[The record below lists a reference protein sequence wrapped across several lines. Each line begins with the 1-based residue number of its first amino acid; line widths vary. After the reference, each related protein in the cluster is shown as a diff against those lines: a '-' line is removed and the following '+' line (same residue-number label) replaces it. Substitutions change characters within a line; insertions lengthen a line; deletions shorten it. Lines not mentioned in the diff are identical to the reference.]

1 MTDRSS
7 AGNDKKNKKDNMDL
21 TDKHIVTIDL
31 GSSKLAITV
40 AKVNG
45 CDVQIIYYKETASS
59 GIRYSSVFNVMHV
72 TEPLRRL
79 IREAEE
85 ELGIKITQAVVG
97 MPKFPI
103 RQETGKAELPD
114 REEDSDITAEDIAF
128 LKSLAEE
135 AYPLKD
141 YDKEAIYG
149 AVAQSFSDGEN
160 FQIIENDII
169 GMTSSVLEGN
179 FKIFIGKKSDLRKID
194 QVMSKVGITG
204 TKKYFTADT
213 TAKAV
218 LTHSEM
224 ENGVALVDF
233 GAGCT
238 SVTIYQDS
246 IMRHYASIPFGG
258 KNITDDIKSECQ
270 ISERLAEN
278 IKLAFGACMP
288 EKLQSLSEKVIKIQ
302 SDDMEPEKKRPVK
315 YLSEIITA
323 RVEEIMMAILYEI
336 YQSGFADSLRSGIVV
351 TGGCAQIPNLG
362 NFIYDI
368 SGYRVRTGYARSMFS
383 SIGCDGLNETT
394 AATSM
399 GLLLAARDEIGNCAQ
414 GDIQTVSEEITP
426 MESFSGKDAFEI
438 YNSMPSAPAPSP
450 AAAVS
455 EDSFYTQT
463 EPQDNDTG
471 AEEQDEE
478 PVQTTIFRDDEI
490 EKIEVVKKPKTRK
503 NPFKVIWTKIVEEAE
518 GLYDNVNQEI
528 NE

>member
-1 MTDRSS
+1 
-7 AGNDKKNKKDNMDL
+7 MDL

-45 CDVQIIYYKETASS
+45 CDVQIIYYKETTSS

-179 FKIFIGKKSDLRKID
+179 FKIFIGKKSDLNKID
-194 QVMSKVGITG
+194 KVMTKVSMAAR
-204 TKKYFTADT
+204 KKYFTAET
-213 TAKAV
+213 TAKVV
-218 LTHSEM
+218 LTEAEM

-233 GAGCT
+233 GGGST
-238 SVTIYQDS
+238 SVTIYHGS

-258 KNITDDIKSECQ
+258 KNITNDIKSECQ

-288 EKLQSLSEKVIKIQ
+288 EKLQSLSEKVLHIR
-302 SDDMEPEKKRPVK
+302 SGNNEPDKQVTVK

-323 RVEEIMMAILYEI
+323 RIEEIMMAILYEI
-336 YQSGFADSLRSGIVV
+336 NESGFADMLRSGIVV
-351 TGGCAQIPNLG
+351 TGGCAQTANLS
-362 NFIYDI
+362 NFINEL
-368 SGYRVRTGYARSMFS
+368 SGYRVRTGYPHARFS
-383 SIGCDGLNETT
+383 STYDGTADTT
-394 AATSM
+394 AATSI
-399 GLLLAARDEIGNCAQ
+399 GLIMAAKDELGMTGYTIPEPGTEGISIFAEP
-414 GDIQTVSEEITP
+414 DEPET
-426 MESFSGKDAFEI
+426 
-438 YNSMPSAPAPSP
+438 APAP
-450 AAAVS
+450 
-455 EDSFYTQT
+455 ET
-463 EPQDNDTG
+463 
-471 AEEQDEE
+471 EE
-478 PVQTTIFRDDEI
+478 PEVREMPDNGELFRDDEI
-490 EKIEVVKKPKTRK
+490 EKVVPPKKEKK
-503 NPFKVIWTKIVEEAE
+503 NLFNVFWSKAKKVTEEAKE
-518 GLYDNVNQEI
+518 KTGSWLDELSEEEV
-528 NE
+528 

>member
-1 MTDRSS
+1 MI
-7 AGNDKKNKKDNMDL
+7 KNKRDMME
-21 TDKHIVTIDL
+21 TADKHIVAIDL

-40 AKVNG
+40 ARVNG
-45 CDVQIIYYKETASS
+45 SDVQIIYYRETPSS

-79 IREAEE
+79 IAEAEE

-97 MPKFPI
+97 MPKFPV
-103 RQETGKAELPD
+103 RQESSKAELPD

-135 AYPLKD
+135 AYPLGNP
-141 YDKEAIYG
+141 DKEAIYG
-149 AVAQSFSDGEN
+149 AIAQSFSDGEN

-179 FKIFIGKKSDLRKID
+179 FKIFIGKKSDLKKID
-194 QVMSKVGITG
+194 QVMNKVGITG

-224 ENGVALVDF
+224 ENGVALIDF
-233 GAGCT
+233 GAGST
-238 SVTIYQDS
+238 SVTIYQDN

-288 EKLQSLSEKVIKIQ
+288 DKLQSLSEKVIKIM
-302 SDDMEPEKKRPVK
+302 SSDMEPEKKLPVK

-323 RVEEIMMAILYEI
+323 RVEEIIMAVLYEI
-336 YQSGFADSLRSGIVV
+336 WQSGFADSIRSGIVV

-368 SGYRVRTGYARSMFS
+368 SGYRARTGYAQNHFS
-383 SIGCDGLNETT
+383 HMGCDGMSETT
-394 AATSM
+394 ATTSL
-399 GLLLAARDEIGNCAQ
+399 GLLLAARDEIGNCAC
-414 GDIQTVSEEITP
+414 GEPVSEETEKESAP
-426 MESFSGKDAFEI
+426 AGMESIADKDAFEI
-438 YNSMPSAPAPSP
+438 FNSMPEAPKKTA
-450 AAAVS
+450 
-455 EDSFYTQT
+455 EDSFYTSTNSQ
-463 EPQDNDTG
+463 P
-471 AEEQDEE
+471 EEAAQEEKEEE
-478 PVQTTIFRDDEI
+478 PIQTTIFRDDEI
-490 EKIEVVKKPKTRK
+490 EKIEVVKKPKRK

-518 GLYDNVNQEI
+518 GLYDNVNQDI

>member
-1 MTDRSS
+1 
-7 AGNDKKNKKDNMDL
+7 MDL

-114 REEDSDITAEDIAF
+114 REEDSDITAEDIVF

-278 IKLAFGACMP
+278 IKLAYGACMP
-288 EKLQSLSEKVIKIQ
+288 EKLQSLSEKVLQIR
-302 SDDMEPEKKRPVK
+302 SNNTEPDKQVTVK

-323 RVEEIMMAILYEI
+323 RIEEIIMAMLYEI
-336 YQSGFADSLRSGIVV
+336 NESGFADMLRSGIVI
-351 TGGCAQIPNLG
+351 TGGAAQTANLG
-362 NFIYDI
+362 NFIYEL
-368 SGYRVRTGYARSMFS
+368 SGYRVRTGYPKQHFS
-383 SIGCDGLNETT
+383 NAGCDGLKDTT
-394 AATSM
+394 AATSI
-399 GLLLAARDEIGNCAQ
+399 GLILAAKDELGVNCAYNDEQ
-414 GDIQTVSEEITP
+414 GGSSVIIENGEEDV
-426 MESFSGKDAFEI
+426 EVE
-438 YNSMPSAPAPSP
+438 APAE
-450 AAAVS
+450 V
-455 EDSFYTQT
+455 QT
-463 EPQDNDTG
+463 EP
-471 AEEQDEE
+471 AETDPAPQSNGKL
-478 PVQTTIFRDDEI
+478 FSDDEI
-490 EKIEVVKKPKTRK
+490 EVVEKPKKKNKSGIFATWRK
-503 NPFKVIWTKIVEEAE
+503 AKQKVEEALDKLSE
-518 GLYDNVNQEI
+518 EQV
-528 NE
+528 